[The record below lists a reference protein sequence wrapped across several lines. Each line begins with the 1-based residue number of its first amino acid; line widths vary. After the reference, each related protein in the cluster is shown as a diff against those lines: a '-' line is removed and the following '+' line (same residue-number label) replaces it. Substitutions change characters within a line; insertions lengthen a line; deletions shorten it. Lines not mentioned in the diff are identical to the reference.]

1 MSTPA
6 RRQYLD
12 IKARHQG
19 AILLYQVGDFYE
31 TFDDDARI
39 AARELQ
45 LVLTSR
51 AYGPGERVPLAGVPL
66 HALETYAARLVARGY
81 TVAICEQVSP
91 PGRGLVQREVTRIL
105 TPGTLSDPAMLHA
118 ARDNYLAAVASGRN
132 AIGLAYVDV
141 NSGAFACTEW
151 HNPDPAALDDA
162 LRAELTRLAPAELL
176 VSAAARGTEN
186 AESAETTR
194 SSRRRQREVTAED
207 AEDAEE
213 ERVGTA
219 FFVSPSATVTPCPA
233 HYFAAATARE
243 RLCRHLG
250 VASLAGFGCAALPL
264 ATAAAGA
271 ILAYVTRMNP
281 ALARLLTDLRTYD
294 TGAYVELD
302 GRTWRALEVIESA
315 APHASRGVVAT
326 PASPAGSGG
335 GDLSLLAVLNATRTA
350 PGARLLRRQLL
361 QPLKDREALEARLDA
376 VSELHDRAPL
386 RERVAAALDGL
397 GDLERLTARVVHGT
411 ALPRELRAL
420 AAALVRAAELRTA
433 LRDATA
439 PALGALRDQI
449 DPCDDVRE
457 LILRAVEDPDAGS
470 GRMLCQGYDAGL
482 DEQHA
487 AIAGTRAWIAGL
499 EAVERERTG
508 IKSLKVGYNQV
519 FGYYLEVTKS
529 WLARVPD
536 DYQRRQTIAGGER
549 YVTAELK
556 ENEARVLAAQERI
569 AALERTLYD
578 ALLADLA
585 AHQRR
590 LRATAG
596 ALAQADVGCS
606 LALVARSRGYV
617 RPELTDTTEL
627 EIRGGRHPIV
637 EAALDGAEFV
647 PNDTRLDAL
656 RTWERDGHRGVRGGD
671 AENAEKERA
680 ERTIAED
687 AEVADDAE
695 DAEGIRGV
703 RPLPA
708 QDAGEGAQG
717 TRLLLLTG
725 PNMAGK
731 STYLRQIALIVLLAQ
746 IGSFV
751 PADYARIGLVDR
763 IFARVGAQDDLARG
777 LSTFMMEMV
786 ETAYILRHATPRSLI
801 ILDEV
806 GRGTSTRDG
815 LAIARAVLEHLHDT
829 CAARTLFATH
839 FHELAAEAT
848 SLPWLRACR
857 MAVAERDGE
866 VVFLHRVAPG
876 AADESYGVRVAR
888 MAGLPSTVVARA
900 AGLLVERAPTPQLQ
914 PQPQHANGKIHDQ
927 RAAYTAETEP
937 AASPGNDVTLALAG
951 LNIAA
956 MTPIEAINVLFSLQQ
971 HALAVLRRGAP

>member
-12 IKARHQG
+12 IKSRHEE

-31 TFDDDARI
+31 TFDDDARVV
-39 AARELQ
+39 ARELQ

-66 HALETYAARLVARGY
+66 HALETYAARLVAKGY

-91 PGRGLVQREVTRIL
+91 PGRGLVKREVTRIL

-118 ARDNYLAAVASGRN
+118 ARDNYLAAVACGRN

-141 NSGAFACTEW
+141 NSGSFACTEW
-151 HNPDPAALDDA
+151 RDADSAALDDA

-176 VSAAARGTEN
+176 VAAGSSLASHHKEAEGDTRN
-186 AESAETTR
+186 AEVAEGLSGEVGVEARPAPTGQAGQDQPSTPQPSRSTTDSALSA
-194 SSRRRQREVTAED
+194 SS
-207 AEDAEE
+207 
-213 ERVGTA
+213 
-219 FFVSPSATVTPCPA
+219 SATITACPA
-233 HYFAAATARE
+233 HYYAADAARE
-243 RLCRHLG
+243 RLCRHFG
-250 VASLAGFGCAALPL
+250 VTSLEGFGCGAFPL

-281 ALARLLTDLRTYD
+281 ALAPLLTDLRTYD
-294 TGAYVELD
+294 TSAFVELD
-302 GRTWRALEVIESA
+302 GRTWRALEVLESA
-315 APHASRGVVAT
+315 MPHPSASGSPSPRGVG
-326 PASPAGSGG
+326 ASHSSHAGRGG
-335 GDLSLLAVLNATRTA
+335 EDTSLFAVLDATRTA

-361 QPLKDREALEARLDA
+361 QPLKDRAALEARLDA
-376 VSELHDRAPL
+376 VAELHGRASL
-386 RERVAAALDGL
+386 REHVAASLDGL

-411 ALPRELRAL
+411 ALPRELHAL
-420 AAALVRAAELRTA
+420 AASLVRAGELRAAMREATATA
-433 LRDATA
+433 LRD
-439 PALGALRDQI
+439 LHDQL
-449 DPCDDVRE
+449 DPCDDVRA
-457 LILRAVEDPDAGS
+457 LILRAVEDPDAGQATS
-470 GRMLCQGYDAGL
+470 GRTLCQGYDADL
-482 DEQHA
+482 DAQHD

-519 FGYYLEVTKS
+519 FGYYLEVTRS
-529 WLARVPD
+529 WLERVPL

-549 YVTAELK
+549 YVTAELREK
-556 ENEARVLAAQERI
+556 EAQVLSAQERI
-569 AALERTLYD
+569 AALERTLYT
-578 ALLADLA
+578 ALLAELA
-585 AHQRR
+585 ADQRR
-590 LRATAG
+590 LRATAA
-596 ALAQADVGCS
+596 ALAQADVW
-606 LALVARSRGYV
+606 LALAVVARGRCYV
-617 RPELTDTTEL
+617 RPELSDSTVL

-656 RTWERDGHRGVRGGD
+656 GADG
-671 AENAEKERA
+671 AE
-680 ERTIAED
+680 
-687 AEVADDAE
+687 
-695 DAEGIRGV
+695 
-703 RPLPA
+703 
-708 QDAGEGAQG
+708 G

-786 ETAYILRHATPRSLI
+786 ETAYILRHSTPRSLI

-839 FHELAAEAT
+839 FHELAAAAT
-848 SLPWLRACR
+848 SERPPDAPTTGDGDPLPGTPALARLRVCR

-876 AADESYGVRVAR
+876 AADESYGVSVAK
-888 MAGLPSTVVARA
+888 MAGLPPAV
-900 AGLLVERAPTPQLQ
+900 VERATALLSERAPVPR
-914 PQPQHANGKIHDQ
+914 PHVNGQIHEQ
-927 RAAYTAETEP
+927 RTAYIGQSHSAAERER
-937 AASPGNDVTLALAG
+937 PGNDVTLALAG
-951 LNIAA
+951 LNVAA

-971 HALAVLRRGAP
+971 HALAVLRRGTP